1 MAKSAASSRLAS
13 IHSRILN
20 EVGQPIQPPP
30 RQQAEPKLLDVSIT
44 ILSLSGF
51 RATEAKNRKSMA
63 KVLEQ
68 IRSTGS
74 DNDMN
79 AVDPA
84 KMVASF
90 AIDGAETTHGSKRT
104 PMKHLP
110 SLSFQLP
117 SPFNANSTFSDIVS
131 WPEHAAHSFWKE
143 QAQEFANMSSFQFQ
157 RKFLPEVG
165 TSRFQPHVCPIQ
177 ISVARNGNLY
187 KLGVAS
193 VFVNGEEMGESSTV
207 VPIAI
212 DERLFSGS
220 NPQFDEAGSV
230 PMVTLK
236 GDTMKCGLDKPS
248 IRVVVKVSYPKTRTN
263 INQTSVSEERCCDQ
277 TSVKEQKKESTVF
290 GMFSGIS
297 ISRDRSEALTTQT
310 ASTGNSS
317 TLSSILDSQEPYSV
331 DEEDLS
337 LYSETNSSIKKL
349 KDELRNG
356 GFLLPSAARQKLMS
370 PSSLDE
376 SASASP
382 EGGFVDTIFS
392 MTRRKDAV
400 SVDDTTIS
408 SASSNTAANSISEMV
423 SSLKDK
429 FPHSKA
435 RRWGNKLFACS
446 GAPICA
452 CRDTKN
458 GGSDLLSVVDE
469 ESVFTDKYSL
479 NSRDV

>member
-20 EVGQPIQPPP
+20 DVGQPIQPP

-79 AVDPA
+79 VVDPA

-90 AIDGAETTHGSKRT
+90 AIDGPETINGNKRT
-104 PMKHLP
+104 PMTHLP

-143 QAQEFANMSSFQFQ
+143 QAQEFAKMSSFQFQ

-165 TSRFQPHVCPIQ
+165 TNRFQPQVCPIQ

-193 VFVNGEEMGESSTV
+193 IFVNGEEMGESSTV

-220 NPQFDEAGSV
+220 NPQLDEAGSV

-248 IRVVVKVSYPKTRTN
+248 IRVIVKVSYPKTRTN
-263 INQTSVSEERCCDQ
+263 INQTSVSEERCSDQ
-277 TSVKEQKKESTVF
+277 TAVKEQKKESAVF
-290 GMFSGIS
+290 DMFSGIS
-297 ISRDRSEALTTQT
+297 ISRDRSEAVTTHT
-310 ASTGNSS
+310 ASTDNSS

-337 LYSETNSSIKKL
+337 LYSETKSSIKKL

-356 GFLLPSAARQKLMS
+356 GFLLPSAAKQKLMS

-382 EGGFVDTIFS
+382 DGGFVNTIFS
-392 MTRRKDAV
+392 MTRRKDAA

-408 SASSNTAANSISEMV
+408 SASSNTAASSISEMV

-435 RRWGNKLFACS
+435 RRWGSKLFACS
-446 GAPICA
+446 GAPICV
-452 CRDTKN
+452 CRNTKH
-458 GGSDLLSVVDE
+458 GSDLLSVVDE
-469 ESVFTDKYSL
+469 ESVLTDKYSL